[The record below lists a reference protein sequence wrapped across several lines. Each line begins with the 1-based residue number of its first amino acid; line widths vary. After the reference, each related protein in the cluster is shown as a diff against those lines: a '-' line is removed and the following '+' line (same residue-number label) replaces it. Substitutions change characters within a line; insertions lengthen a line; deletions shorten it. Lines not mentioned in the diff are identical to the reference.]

1 MHVQKQLGPAYK
13 QLDTTPL
20 SSGAHHCLNL
30 LVLTLALCPRA
41 QIQGQRTKN
50 TSIQDYN
57 NPTTTHQDP
66 SSEFFFKEKNLEKA
80 RGLQGTYP
88 QRRLLNFFYK
98 RPLASCPNK
107 QEARGLHSLSAL
119 FSEESAY
126 QSRRINQKETMS
138 RFLFRRNQNG
148 FATTQ
153 QDQEE

>member
-1 MHVQKQLGPAYK
+1 MHVQKQLRPAYK

-20 SSGAHHCLNL
+20 SLGAHHCLNL
-30 LVLTLALCPRA
+30 LVLTLVLRPRA

-88 QRRLLNFFYK
+88 QRRLLNFSIRDPWLLVPISK
-98 RPLASCPNK
+98 RL
-107 QEARGLHSLSAL
+107 GGYTH
-119 FSEESAY
+119 
-126 QSRRINQKETMS
+126 
-138 RFLFRRNQNG
+138 
-148 FATTQ
+148 
-153 QDQEE
+153 